1 MYSISTSLLLRKL
14 RVKGS
19 EQISSFAL
27 SPSDATQLFLS
38 RWSGII
44 EKWDWMNGSLL
55 DRWDTKTHIRSIAT
69 SKPSSTDNNTG
80 LIYTTDRSKGK
91 RWMITAHR
99 LMREENAS
107 KSDLGTL
114 LKYEE
119 PISSLQVFQEG
130 KVIMATS
137 GQKILIG
144 STEVPDKPAL
154 KTVSYIWREITCS
167 EWITSID
174 PRIRPVD
181 TSTKKN
187 QPSKTTKTDAVD
199 IVVGGLKGA
208 MFIYEDLLG
217 RLISKENS
225 SKSGIEDNMTP
236 RKLHW
241 HRNAVSSVKWSADG
255 MSNQC

>member
-1 MYSISTSLLLRKL
+1 MYSISTPLLLRKL

-19 EQISSFAL
+19 EQISSFAV
-27 SPSDATQLFLS
+27 SPSDVTQLLLS

-44 EKWDWMNGSLL
+44 EKWDWTNGSLL
-55 DRWDTKTHIRSIAT
+55 DMWDTKTHVRSIAT
-69 SKPSSTDNNTG
+69 SKPSFKGNDTG
-80 LIYTTDRSKGK
+80 LIYTVDRSKGK

-99 LMREENAS
+99 LMRGESTS

-119 PISSLQVFQEG
+119 PISSLQVFEEG
-130 KVIMATS
+130 KVIVATS
-137 GQKILIG
+137 GQKVLIG
-144 STEVPDKPAL
+144 STEDPDKPAL
-154 KTVSYIWREITCS
+154 KNVSYIWREITCS

-174 PRIRPVD
+174 TRIRPAD
-181 TSTKKN
+181 NSTKN
-187 QPSKTTKTDAVD
+187 IRPSKVTTSAVD
-199 IVVGGLKGA
+199 VVVGGLKGA

-225 SKSGIEDNMTP
+225 SKSGVEDNMTP

-255 MSNQC
+255 MSTLY